1 MSKSETARL
10 WAERLQRFDLSGST
24 VAAFC
29 AAEAVSQPSYYYWRR
44 RLRGPASRA
53 RSKPKIPP
61 TAFLPVTLAPKVAQL
76 EQATKAEQATRPDNP
91 PRVCTTIELP
101 GGIRIRIEVP
111 TDPQHDANSNSAD
124 DAEDRS

>member
-29 AAEAVSQPSYYYWRR
+29 DAEAVSQPSYYYWRR
-44 RLRGPASRA
+44 RLRGLASRA
-53 RSKPKIPP
+53 QSKPTSPL
-61 TAFLPVTLAPKVAQL
+61 TAFMPVKLAPKTGQL
-76 EQATKAEQATRPDNP
+76 DQATKAEQATRPSNP
-91 PRVCTTIELP
+91 PLACTSIELP

-111 TDPQHDANSNSAD
+111 IGPQCGPNSTSTV
-124 DAEDRS
+124 EDRS